1 MRDFHLRQQEK
12 GMAANVPPVSANLR
26 QGGSPTTEKLLD
38 DVASISLKS
47 SKFNGLYNPTTL
59 SAQSMILT
67 DQLKDRLT
75 LDAKAQGVRT
85 PKRKTIDASF

>member
-1 MRDFHLRQQEK
+1 M
-12 GMAANVPPVSANLR
+12 ANVPPVSAKLK
-26 QGGSPTTEKLLD
+26 QGGASPTTEKLLD

-47 SKFNGLYNPTTL
+47 SKFNGLNNPTTL

-85 PKRKTIDASF
+85 PKRKTFDASF